1 MTKPELLRKLESIV
15 DAFEQD
21 HSWGTLEVEFKDG
34 APHYVRKLISETV
47 REEHAK
53 THATNKNRY

>member
-1 MTKPELLRKLESIV
+1 VTKPELIQKLVSIV
-15 DAFEQD
+15 DEFEQGR
-21 HSWGTLEVEFKDG
+21 SWGTLEVEFKEG

-53 THATNKNRY
+53 THAIQQRRY